1 MNEKILRLF
10 SRQSPV
16 SVLGPGQRAVIRV
29 QGCRFACKYCIVP
42 ESWDESAGELVSLA
56 EMAAWVLAQPG
67 IEGITFSGGEPMLQ
81 ANALADLIDLVQ
93 AKADLGVVCYTGYR
107 LEQLQQQGT
116 QEQQELLQRIDLLI
130 DGVYIEQQH
139 ADLLWRGSANQRLLP
154 MTERYQ
160 ALIIEQLAQG
170 RSVGL
175 QFFMETTGEIQF
187 VGIPK
192 QPGFRQEFE
201 SRMLSRGVI
210 MKPVKEVILNS
221 QKFS

>member
-16 SVLGPGQRAVIRV
+16 SVLGPGQRAVIWV
-29 QGCRFACKYCIVP
+29 QGCRFACKNCIVP
-42 ESWDESAGELVSLA
+42 ESWDESAGELVSVT

-67 IEGITFSGGEPMLQ
+67 IEGMTFSGGEPMLQ
-81 ANALADLIDLVQ
+81 AKALADLIDLVR
-93 AKADLGVVCYTGYR
+93 AKADMGVVCYTGYR

-116 QEQQELLQRIDLLI
+116 REQQDLLQRIDLLI

-160 ALIIEQLAQG
+160 ALIIDQLAQKE
-170 RSVGL
+170 RSQGL
-175 QFFMETTGEIQF
+175 QFFMETTGQIQF

-210 MKPVKEVILNS
+210 MNPVKEPCTN
-221 QKFS
+221 QP